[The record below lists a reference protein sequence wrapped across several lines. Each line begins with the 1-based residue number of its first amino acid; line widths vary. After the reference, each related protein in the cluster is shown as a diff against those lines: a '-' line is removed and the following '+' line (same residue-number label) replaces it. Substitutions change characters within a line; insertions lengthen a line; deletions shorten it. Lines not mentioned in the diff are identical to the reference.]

1 MENTDPFIQIKID
14 YVQYMMQL
22 YNVMAYDETITGIL
36 FALMLENYL
45 TADDLEVLTG
55 LSKPTINKALLR
67 ISTMFSEF
75 PIIQTKK
82 PHDRKKYYYCPLS
95 LEPYIK
101 HNFLAIMTASEISLS
116 FIPNLLSRLDAL
128 SPQTSSI
135 AYIRRTILYL
145 YVAIYYYNETFA
157 KVEPL
162 IDRMLQEPDYVPDFS
177 TLLKDIQFQLSTQE
191 LEIEDT
197 LLDIKRDFISN
208 MLELSS
214 ELIGGE
220 NELISVFLAMFLED
234 EPITQDELITVTRS
248 SRTKVSQAL
257 SKMEELNIVR
267 IIKKPG
273 KRKKYYKGVAVSLEE
288 YGVGKL
294 GRVQGYYAQIQMM
307 MQKKFLPELENITIT
322 NESEKKEKERLT
334 QFFKDNIFYY
344 SVFIRFS
351 TAMHEAMRLELQKVM
366 ESIL

>member
-55 LSKPTINKALLR
+55 LSKPTINKALSR
-67 ISTMFSEF
+67 ISVMFSEF
-75 PIIQTKK
+75 PILQTKK
-82 PHDRKKYYYCPLS
+82 PRDRKKYYYCPLS

-128 SPQTSSI
+128 SPQTSAI
-135 AYIRRTILYL
+135 TYIRRTLLYL
-145 YVAIYYYNETFA
+145 YIAIYYYNETFT

-162 IDRMLQEPDYVPDFS
+162 IDRMLQDSDYIPDFS
-177 TLLKDIQFQLSTQE
+177 NLLKDIQFQLSPLE
-191 LEIEDT
+191 VEIEDDT
-197 LLDIKRDFISN
+197 LLDIKREFISN

-214 ELIGGE
+214 ALIGGE
-220 NELISVFLAMFLED
+220 DELISVFLAMFLED
-234 EPITQDELITVTRS
+234 EPVTQDELITLTKS

-257 SKMEELNIVR
+257 SKMEELKIVT
-267 IIKKPG
+267 ITKKPG
-273 KRKKYYKGVAVSLEE
+273 QRKKYYKSAASIEE

-294 GRVQGYYAQIQMM
+294 RRVQGYYTQIQMM
-307 MQKKFLPELENITIT
+307 MQKKFLPELENITVT
-322 NESEKKEKERLT
+322 EETHKKEKDRLT

-344 SVFIRFS
+344 NVFIRFS
-351 TAMHEAMRLELQKVM
+351 TAMHEAMRDELQKVM
-366 ESIL
+366 TSVL